1 MLHGMGYDGG
11 TPDAD
16 DLLSFDKWLLVNDRP
31 VELLD
36 GQHRVAALK
45 RLVSKTGADKQE
57 LRCIAIFTI
66 VVCHTRR
73 QRTGCSVS
81 IATDETAQMRFR
93 PN

>member
-45 RLVSKTGADKQE
+45 RLVSKTGADTQE
-57 LRCIAIFTI
+57 LHWHCNFYDRGMPHATAAD
-66 VVCHTRR
+66 RL
-73 QRTGCSVS
+73 QREHR
-81 IATDETAQMRFR
+81 D
-93 PN
+93 